1 MGDEAGWKQRTHTC
15 GALNRDHENQTVVL
29 NGWVESV
36 RDHGGIHFIDLRDR
50 YGITQVVLPQSDKYA
65 EVVDSIR
72 SEYVLSVEGRV
83 RLRPDEMINPK
94 VVTGEIEVEASDCEI
109 LNPSKTPP
117 IEVAE
122 SATYEANEEVRLR
135 YRYLDLRRKRVQEKI
150 LLRHKITR
158 VIRDFMETE
167 EFLDLE
173 TPILTRSTPEGAR
186 DFLVPSRYQ
195 TGSFYALPQSPQ
207 LFKQLFMIAGY
218 DRYYQVV
225 RCFRDEDL
233 RADRQP
239 EFTQLDIEM
248 AFIKEDDVIALIDRL
263 VARVVH
269 EVHGREVALP
279 INRMPYSEAMRRFGS
294 DAPDLRFGLEI
305 MDVTEA
311 VSGLEFNVFKAVLGS
326 GGTVRGILLPAAHT
340 LTRKEIDERVALVQQ
355 FGAKGLAWV
364 KFDPNGPVGPLGRFL
379 DEAAEKQLR
388 ATVDATDGDVLLMVA
403 DQESTALNALGQ
415 LRLDLGRKF
424 GLMDP
429 NAMEFVWV
437 VDFPLF
443 DWSEE
448 DKRWVACHHPFTS
461 PREEDLPNLES
472 DPGSVLSRA
481 YDIVLN
487 GVELGGGSIRIHR
500 EQVQQAVFK
509 AIALSDEE
517 ARHKFGFL
525 LDALSYG
532 APPHGGIALGL
543 DRFVMLMSGAD
554 SIRDVIPFPK
564 TASGTCLMTNAPSTV
579 ATAQL
584 NELGLVVRQETP
596 AE

>member
-1 MGDEAGWKQRTHTC
+1 MGDDTGWKRRTHTC
-15 GALNRDHENQTVVL
+15 GALTRDDVDQNVVL

-50 YGITQVVLPQSDKYA
+50 YGITQVVLPQSEKYA

-72 SEYVLSVEGRV
+72 SEFVLSVEGKV
-83 RLRPDEMINPK
+83 RLRPEEMINAK
-94 VVTGEIEVEASDCEI
+94 IVTGEIEVEAHDCEI

-117 IEVAE
+117 IEIAD

-135 YRYLDLRRKRVQEKI
+135 YRYLDLRRRKVQEKI
-150 LLRHKITR
+150 LLRHKITH
-158 VIRDFMETE
+158 VIREFMDSED
-167 EFLDLE
+167 FLDME
-173 TPILTRSTPEGAR
+173 TPILTKSTPEGAR

-195 TGSFYALPQSPQ
+195 AGSFYALPQSPQ
-207 LFKQLFMIAGY
+207 LFKQLFMIAGF
-218 DRYYQVV
+218 DRYFQIV

-248 AFIKEDDVIALIDRL
+248 AFIKEVDIISLIDRL
-263 VARVVH
+263 IARVVK
-269 EVHGREVALP
+269 EVQGREVSLP
-279 INRMPYSEAMRRFGS
+279 IDRMPYAEAMSRFGS

-305 MDVTEA
+305 MDVTES
-311 VSGLEFNVFKAVLGS
+311 VSGLDFNVFKAVIGS
-326 GGTVRGILLPAAHT
+326 GGTVRGILLPAEHT

-355 FGAKGLAWV
+355 YGAKGLAWV
-364 KFDPNGPVGPLGRFL
+364 KFDPGGPVGPLGRFL

-388 ATVDATDGDVLLMVA
+388 ATVDASDGDILLMVA
-403 DQESTALNALGQ
+403 DKEATALTALGQ

-424 GLMDP
+424 ELMDP
-429 NAMEFVWV
+429 NALEFVWV

-461 PREEDLPNLES
+461 PRDEDVAKLES
-472 DPGSVLSRA
+472 EPGAVLSRA

-487 GVELGGGSIRIHR
+487 GIELGGGSIRIHQ
-500 EQVQQAVFK
+500 EDVQQAVFK

-517 ARHKFGFL
+517 ARQKFGFL

-554 SIRDVIPFPK
+554 SIRDVIPYPK
-564 TASGTCLMTNAPSTV
+564 TASGSCLMTEAPGEV

-584 NELGLVVRQETP
+584 NELGLVVRQS
-596 AE
+596 